1 MVYFKIGTT
10 DFSSC
15 VAGLKCGFEVLLS
28 DKSGRNARGNTV
40 VDIVNRK
47 DKIYVTTRPMTL
59 DEMSA
64 FLGAVQSYVVYISYL
79 NPRTKTLKNNVRC
92 YIGTPE
98 PEFYR
103 IIDGK
108 VLYKPMQLNFIEL

>member
-1 MVYFKIGTT
+1 MAYFKIGNT
-10 DFSSC
+10 DFSSY
-15 VAGLKCGFEVLLS
+15 VSGLKCGFEVLLAEN
-28 DKSGRNARGNTV
+28 SGRNARGNTV

-47 DKIYVTTRPMTL
+47 DKIYVTLRPLT
-59 DEMSA
+59 DTEMA
-64 FLGAVQSYVVYISYL
+64 TFLSAVQSYVVYVSYL
-79 NPRTKTLKNNVRC
+79 DPRTKELKTNVKC

-108 VLYKPMQLNFIEL
+108 VMFKSMNLNFIEM